1 MTYQELLDFVF
12 TVVPRDHLQ
21 PQASVIR
28 TLLNTAIAQ
37 LPGVDVTWANDY
49 ELTSNRI
56 RIPSTLRDVKE
67 VRYNGEKLTMSN
79 RSALSVWDDEWS
91 TTTGDPE
98 LYVID
103 KGSIVLDRIPENK
116 GVGVI
121 EIDGEGPIPPFST
134 NPADP
139 NPFDYIPDSAAMLPA
154 YYLIAHA
161 PIRTNDHKDVA
172 QMYMGMW
179 LAGLNELRD
188 ADLRRRGRPFTY

>member
-1 MTYQELLDFVF
+1 MTYQETLDFVF

-21 PQASVIR
+21 PQSSVIR
-28 TLLNTAIAQ
+28 TLLNIAVAQ
-37 LPGVDVTWANDY
+37 MPGIDVTWANDY

-79 RSALSVWDDEWS
+79 RSALSVWNDEWE
-91 TTTGDPE
+91 TTSGVPE

-103 KGSIVLDRIPENK
+103 KGSIVLDRVPENK
-116 GVGVI
+116 SAGVL

-139 NPFDYIPDSAAMLPA
+139 NPFDYIPDSAHMLPA

-161 PIRTNDHKDVA
+161 PVRTSEYAQVA
-172 QMYMGMW
+172 AQYMSMWREGLSDMYQRW
-179 LAGLNELRD
+179 YT
-188 ADLRRRGRPFTY
+188 RRGRPFTY

>member
-49 ELTSNRI
+49 VLTGNRI

>member
-49 ELTSNRI
+49 VLTGNRI

-91 TTTGDPE
+91 TTTGEPE

-179 LAGLNELRD
+179 FAGLKELRD